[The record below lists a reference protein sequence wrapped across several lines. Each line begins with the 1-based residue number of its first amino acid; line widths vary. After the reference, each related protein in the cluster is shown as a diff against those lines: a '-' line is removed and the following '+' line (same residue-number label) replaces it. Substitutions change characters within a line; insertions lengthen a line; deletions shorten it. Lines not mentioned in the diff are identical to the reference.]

1 MTAGLPIRPRPVSR
15 ISVSLPEDL
24 VIDLDRMVAS
34 RGFESRSQAIAEM
47 INQQLANHHRQLGQ
61 EVMAGTV
68 TLFYDHSTRGL
79 QNQLADLQHRYIDEV
94 ISSLH
99 VHLERS
105 QTMEVILVQG
115 PACKLQSIADEMITL
130 RGVITG
136 RLQLMASVIP
146 PLHSPNQLAD
156 TAETLD

>member
-1 MTAGLPIRPRPVSR
+1 MASGIVVRGRPVSR

-24 VIDLDRMVAS
+24 VTDLDRMVS
-34 RGFESRSQAIAEM
+34 RRGFESRSQAIGEM
-47 INQQLANHHRQLGQ
+47 INQQLAEHQQQLGE
-61 EVMAGTV
+61 EVMVGTV

-79 QNQLADLQHRYIDEV
+79 QTQLADLQHSYIEEV

-99 VHLERS
+99 VHLEHS

-115 PACKLQSIADEMITL
+115 PANKLQAIADEMITQ

-136 RLQLMASVIP
+136 RLQLMAAVIP
-146 PLHSPNQLAD
+146 PLHSPRD
-156 TAETLD
+156 KP

>member
-1 MTAGLPIRPRPVSR
+1 MASGIVARGRPVSR

-24 VIDLDRMVAS
+24 VTDLDRMVS
-34 RGFESRSQAIAEM
+34 RRGFESRSQAIGEM
-47 INQQLANHHRQLGQ
+47 INQQLAEHQQQLGE
-61 EVMAGTV
+61 EVMVGTV

-79 QNQLADLQHRYIDEV
+79 QTQLADLQHSYIEEV

-99 VHLERS
+99 VHLEHS

-115 PACKLQSIADEMITL
+115 PANKLQAIADEMITQ

-136 RLQLMASVIP
+136 RLQLMAAVIP
-146 PLHSPNQLAD
+146 PLHSPRD
-156 TAETLD
+156 KP